1 MANPFLIFIQQF
13 FSTGVISGKGALLWR
28 INLSPFKK
36 LEAN

>member
-1 MANPFLIFIQQF
+1 MANQFLLFIQQF
-13 FSTGVISGKGALLWR
+13 FSTSVISGKGALLWK